1 MTWSLLVLGFL
12 TGLRH
17 ALEADHV
24 AAVAAMAAG
33 ERRRGRIVQYGVLWG
48 SGHTTVLFLVSGGA
62 VAFGW
67 ALGERFGLWVD
78 LAVGLVV
85 AWLGVGVLRRLRA
98 ERIHAHLHHHG
109 DGRWH
114 LHFHSHAGESGP
126 HDPAHHRHEHP
137 PGPPWRAFAV
147 GLLHGLAGS
156 GPLVVL
162 VAGTTGSLPL
172 ALAYVL
178 IFGLG
183 SIAGMGLLS
192 LVLAWPLGW
201 SAHNTTRL
209 ARLVRTATGLAAI
222 AVGLEL
228 SARALWSLWGV

>member
-1 MTWSLLVLGFL
+1 MTWSLLLLGLL

-24 AAVAAMAAG
+24 AAVAALASR
-33 ERRRGRIVQYGVLWG
+33 ERRRRRIVQYGVFWG
-48 SGHTTVLFLVSGGA
+48 VGHTAILFLVSGGA

-67 ALGERFGLWVD
+67 ALSERFGLWVD

-85 AWLGVGVLRRLRA
+85 AWLGLAVLRRLRA
-98 ERIHAHLHHHG
+98 ERIHAHFHHHG

-114 LHFHSHAGESGP
+114 LHFHSHAGERGP

-162 VAGTTGSLPL
+162 VAGTTGSLPS
-172 ALAYVL
+172 ALGYMAL
-178 IFGLG
+178 FGVG
-183 SIAGMGLLS
+183 SILGMGLLS
-192 LVLAWPLGW
+192 LVLAFPLGW
-201 SAHNTTRL
+201 SARRTTRL
-209 ARLVRTATGLAAI
+209 ARALRTATGLAAV
-222 AVGLEL
+222 AVGLEVT
-228 SARALWSLWGV
+228 ARSLWQLLGS

>member
-24 AAVAAMAAG
+24 AAVAAMASG

-114 LHFHSHAGESGP
+114 LHFHSHAGEQGP
-126 HDPAHHRHEHP
+126 HDPAHHHHDHP

-162 VAGTTGSLPL
+162 VAGATGSLPL

-228 SARALWSLWGV
+228 SARALWTLWGI